1 MENDLPSNLRP
12 TSLDS
17 DAIRRA
23 IEEVNRQ
30 QSSNS
35 NQSSNGNQNSS
46 PSERKLDYSGKKNT
60 FDPNDTTQAKTS
72 TEQPTASPE
81 GNSDGK
87 KLMKGLIILIVI
99 IAVIALIL
107 YVVERQKKKQAEN
120 RAKKYEGNE
129 AMTVYNSIRTADF
142 SRNVIIFGELFTY
155 LLGIVGI
162 IKVINMLVKASCE
175 TVK

>member
-17 DAIRRA
+17 DAIRKA
-23 IEEVNRQ
+23 LEEVNQ
-30 QSSNS
+30 LQNANS
-35 NQSSNGNQNSS
+35 NQSDNSFQ
-46 PSERKLDYSGKKNT
+46 PERRIDYSGKKNT

-87 KLMKGLIILIVI
+87 KLMKGVIILIVI
-99 IAVIALIL
+99 IAVIALTL

-120 RAKKYEGNE
+120 RAKKYKGNQ
-129 AMTVYNSIRTADF
+129 AMTAYNSLRTADF
-142 SRNVIIFGELFTY
+142 SRNVIIFGELLTY
-155 LLGIVGI
+155 LLGMVGI